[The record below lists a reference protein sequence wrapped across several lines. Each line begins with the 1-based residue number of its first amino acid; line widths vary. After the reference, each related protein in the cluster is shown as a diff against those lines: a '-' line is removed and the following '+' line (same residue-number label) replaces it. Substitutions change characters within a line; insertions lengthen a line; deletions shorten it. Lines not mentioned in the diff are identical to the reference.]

1 MEGYIGTIG
10 SKVTAEVKM
19 VNIFEYQDYK
29 FSYYG
34 ASRYI
39 YTIDMASAIDADM
52 AVINDDGTKDYVEN
66 DPDVIEMEQIPDN
79 EPESPAEDV
88 RSALFG
94 GDGQ

>member
-34 ASRYI
+34 VP
-39 YTIDMASAIDADM
+39 
-52 AVINDDGTKDYVEN
+52 VIST
-66 DPDVIEMEQIPDN
+66 PCRTMPEMFLSTRHLLISHSKP
-79 EPESPAEDV
+79 V
-88 RSALFG
+88 K
-94 GDGQ
+94 